1 MWMVSVLPVLDSFH
15 EGMVSV
21 PAVMLPVVVLTLLL
35 NVAGVGR
42 AVGVLPWAPKVPD
55 VMVRVVD
62 DVVADAV
69 DESRLTEPP
78 AIRATAAS
86 PATPGRRRDHQR
98 LLDRAGRVDDG
109 SVRRMSSPLVIHLK
123 CVRNT
128 F

>member
-21 PAVMLPVVVLTLLL
+21 PAVMLPVVVLTLPL

-86 PATPGRRRDHQR
+86 PATAGTQPGPPAVLGPGWTCGRRQCSTHE
-98 LLDRAGRVDDG
+98 
-109 SVRRMSSPLVIHLK
+109 
-123 CVRNT
+123 
-128 F
+128 